1 MISIVEVELVLALA
15 VPAYGRVQNRTDP
28 LALVLPARNVGL
40 GDLPHEG
47 FVHQGDCSLRRCLS
61 LSDLH

>member
-1 MISIVEVELVLALA
+1 MLALA
-15 VPAYGRVQNRTDP
+15 VPAYRRVQNRTDP

-47 FVHQGDCSLRRCLS
+47 FVHQSHRSLRRCLP